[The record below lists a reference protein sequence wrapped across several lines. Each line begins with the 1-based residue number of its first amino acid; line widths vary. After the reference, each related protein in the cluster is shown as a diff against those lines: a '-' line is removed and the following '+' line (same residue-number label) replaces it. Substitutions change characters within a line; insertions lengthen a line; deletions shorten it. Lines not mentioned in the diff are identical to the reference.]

1 MTATPDPHDP
11 ARPDVSAQRAVL
23 ATARA
28 ILTGAGPE
36 VAHDWASSGSC
47 PACATVAAVQFGF
60 ALAAELAG
68 AGFVSG
74 PLRARLLE
82 AVKSA
87 QAELDAWPN

>member
-1 MTATPDPHDP
+1 VSENPHDP
-11 ARPDVSAQRAVL
+11 ARPDISSQRAVL

-36 VAHDWASSGSC
+36 VAHDGASSG
-47 PACATVAAVQFGF
+47 ACQACTTVAAVQFGF

-87 QAELDAWPN
+87 QAELDSMGN